1 MNNHTRCVVITPA
14 IAREW
19 LKKGESDMDELRH
32 SPSMKPYQDFLVQTM
47 KGNDA
52 GMQRALDAL
61 TALPLDQRY
70 IWRII
75 SALKFAFG
83 DFDSVLIDFDR
94 DTLSDDD
101 WNKVRSQES
110 WLFARPFQLA
120 KTLSI
125 VFGKETAMKM
135 MVDAAKQATED

>member
-1 MNNHTRCVVITPA
+1 
-14 IAREW
+14 
-19 LKKGESDMDELRH
+19 
-32 SPSMKPYQDFLVQTM
+32 MKPYQDFLVQTM